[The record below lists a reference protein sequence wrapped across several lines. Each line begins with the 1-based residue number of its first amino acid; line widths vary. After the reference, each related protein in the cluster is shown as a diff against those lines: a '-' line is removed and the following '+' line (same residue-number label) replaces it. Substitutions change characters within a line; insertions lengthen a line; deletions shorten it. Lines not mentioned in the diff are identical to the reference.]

1 MVVSKVLT
9 GNYAVA
15 HAVKLSRAQ
24 VIAAYPITPQTTIVE
39 KLAQFVESGELK
51 ARYIRVE
58 SEHSAMAACIGA
70 SATGA
75 RAFTATASHGLLYMS
90 EMVWWAGMGRYPMV
104 MAVVTR
110 AIGPP
115 WSIWTE
121 HNDVLAHRDCG
132 WIIFFA
138 EDNQEVFDLT
148 IQAFRISEDERVLQ
162 PAMVTLD
169 AFILSHTAA
178 PVMMPEQSEVDNYL
192 PPPGSRKLPY
202 TLDIANPVTH
212 GNLMYP
218 DWFMEFRYQIAQAM
232 ERAKKV
238 IVEAGREYGKM
249 TGRYYDSLIETYK
262 CSDANVAIVST
273 GSSAGDAKDAVD
285 ILRDEGY
292 KVGAIKLRTIRP
304 FPVEELRSVCGGLKA
319 VGVVDRDYSYGYGG
333 ILHNEVKSAIQ
344 GLNVT
349 TQSFIAGLG
358 GRDITVKDFISIG
371 KRLAEIAEKGL
382 EEQPPIW
389 INLKKEVIP

>member
-39 KLAQFVESGELK
+39 KLAQFVESGELNAK
-51 ARYIRVE
+51 YIRVE

-75 RAFTATASHGLLYMS
+75 RVFTATASQGLLYMS

-104 MAVVTR
+104 MAIVTR

-138 EDNQEVFDLT
+138 EDNQEAFDLT

-169 AFILSHTAA
+169 AFILSHTAT
-178 PVMMPEQSEVDNYL
+178 PVIMPEQSEVDNYL
-192 PPPGSRKLPY
+192 PPPGARKLPY
-202 TLDIANPVTH
+202 VLDPSNPVTH
-212 GNLMYP
+212 GNLTYP
-218 DWFMEFRYQIAQAM
+218 DWLMEFRYQIAMAM

-238 IVEAGREYGKM
+238 IVEAGKEYGKM
-249 TGRYYDSLIETYK
+249 TGRYYDSLVEAYR
-262 CSDANVAIVST
+262 CSDADAAIIT
-273 GSSAGDAKDAVD
+273 MGSSAGDAKDAVD

-292 KVGAIKLRTIRP
+292 RIGAIKMRTIRP
-304 FPVEELRSVCGGLKA
+304 FPTEELRSICSGFKA
-319 VGVVDRDYSYGYGG
+319 VAIVDRNYSYGYSG
-333 ILHNEVKSAIQ
+333 ILHGEIKSALQ
-344 GLNVT
+344 GLKVT
-349 TQSFIAGLG
+349 AQNFIAGLG
-358 GRDITVKDFISIG
+358 GRDVTVKDFISVG
-371 KRLAEIAEKGL
+371 KKLYEIIEKGL
-382 EEQPPIW
+382 GEQPPIW
-389 INLKKEVIP
+389 INLKREVIP

>member
-1 MVVSKVLT
+1 MVLSEVLT

-15 HAVKLSRAQ
+15 YAAKMARVQ

-39 KLAQFVESGELK
+39 KLAQFVESGELNAK
-51 ARYIRVE
+51 YIRVE

-70 SATGA
+70 AATGA

-90 EMVWWAGMGRYPMV
+90 EMVWWAGMGRYPIV

-121 HNDVLAHRDCG
+121 HNDVLAHRDSG

-148 IQAFRISEDERVLQ
+148 VQAFRIAENEKVLQ
-162 PAMVTLD
+162 PVMVTLD

-178 PVMMPEQSEVDNYL
+178 PVLMPDQNQVDEFL

-202 TLDIANPVTH
+202 RLDPNNPITH
-212 GNLMYP
+212 GNLTYP
-218 DWFMEFRYQIAQAM
+218 DYFMELRYEIMRAM
-232 ERAKKV
+232 ENAKQV
-238 IVEAGREYGKM
+238 IIDTGRKYGEM
-249 TGRYYDSLIETYK
+249 TGRYYDGLIEKYK
-262 CSDANVAIVST
+262 CSNAKAIIIAM
-273 GSSAGDAKDAVD
+273 GSSAGDAKEAADL
-285 ILRDEGY
+285 LRDEGY
-292 KVGAIKLRTIRP
+292 EVGVIKMRTIRP
-304 FPVEELRSVCGGLKA
+304 FPFEELRETCRNAKII
-319 VGVVDRDYSYGYGG
+319 GVVDRNYSYGFGG
-333 ILHNEVKSAIQ
+333 IIHGEVKSALN
-344 GLNVT
+344 GLKITVQN
-349 TQSFIAGLG
+349 FIAGLG
-358 GRDITVKDFISIG
+358 GRDITVNDFINMG
-371 KRLAEIAEKGL
+371 KKLIEMADKGL
-382 EEQPPIW
+382 GEQPPIW